1 MTLQSE
7 FQEATSKFEKTT
19 GIGINKTY
27 VPNPGVSLL
36 YFFIITT
43 VYLVIKI
50 FTIPSKLEGS
60 ASSMNLIWLGI
71 YILLL
76 IVGNYFINM
85 STTTALCGGTPQW
98 GTTFIITV
106 VPWVLIFGVINIVLI
121 IFPGWLIP
129 FSNTIGY
136 FGAKLGGLT
145 ELFNDHII
153 VPKLK
158 SAEIDDSDVNSKIHV
173 AKALQHI
180 YGNES
185 LLINEIPRDGD
196 NDSQKIN
203 SFKEFFKSMQKV
215 NIFKKNIDEEIQ
227 VQLYN
232 LLLIKDIVAEYIW
245 NLLSGFLVT
254 SISYNYIVN
263 VGCSYSSKQMKHE
276 YEKHLDDM
284 SGNDTNNPNTSQTT
298 EYENIMKDFSADS
311 ASSWYA
317 NQGITKNK
325 T

>member
-1 MTLQSE
+1 MSLQSE
-7 FQEATSKFEKTT
+7 FQEATSKFEEKT

-50 FTIPSKLEGS
+50 FTIPPGLKPSGGG
-60 ASSMNLIWLGI
+60 MNLIWLGI

-76 IVGNYFINM
+76 IIGNYFINM

-98 GTTFIITV
+98 GTTFIITL

-136 FGAKLGGLT
+136 FGAKLGGLIG
-145 ELFNDHII
+145 LFNDHII
-153 VPKLK
+153 EPKLK
-158 SAEIDDSDVNSKIHV
+158 STEISDDDPNSNIHV

-185 LLINEIPRDGD
+185 LLINEIPRDSD
-196 NDSQKIN
+196 NDQEKID
-203 SFKEFFKSMQKV
+203 SFKDFFKSMQKV
-215 NIFKKNIDEEIQ
+215 KIFKKNIPEEIQ
-227 VQLYN
+227 AELYN
-232 LLLIKDIVAEYIW
+232 LLLLKDIVAEYIW

-263 VGCSYSSKQMKHE
+263 VGCNYSSKQMKHE
-276 YEKHLDDM
+276 YEKHLDDV
-284 SGNDTNNPNTSQTT
+284 SGNEQTT
-298 EYENIMKDFSADS
+298 TSYENVVKDFSSDS

-317 NQGITKNK
+317 NQGITK

>member
-1 MTLQSE
+1 MQSE
-7 FQEATSKFEKTT
+7 FQEATSNFEKNT

-43 VYLVIKI
+43 IYLVIKI
-50 FTIPSKLEGS
+50 FSIPSKLIPASEG
-60 ASSMNLIWLGI
+60 MNLITLGI

-76 IVGNYFINM
+76 IIGNYFINM

-98 GTTFIITV
+98 GTTFIITIL
-106 VPWVLIFGVINIVLI
+106 PWVLIFGVINIVLI

-136 FGAKLGGLT
+136 FGAKLGGLND
-145 ELFNDHII
+145 LFNDYII
-153 VPKLK
+153 EPKLK
-158 SAEIDDSDVNSKIHV
+158 INEMEDESAKSNIHV

-196 NDSQKIN
+196 NDAQKIQ
-203 SFKEFFKSMQKV
+203 SFNDFVKTMQHL
-215 NIFKKNIDEEIQ
+215 NIFKKVIDEHVK

-232 LLLIKDIVAEYIW
+232 LLLIKDILAEYIW

-263 VGCSYSSKQMKHE
+263 VGCSYSSKQMKSE
-276 YEKHLDDM
+276 YEKHLDNV
-284 SGNDTNNPNTSQTT
+284 SKNESITT
-298 EYENIMKDFSADS
+298 EYENVEKDFSSDS

-317 NQGITKNK
+317 NQ
-325 T
+325 